1 MMTMRAVIAATLLAI
16 GSNAADI
23 RYQKPPKAVLDVFNA
38 PPFPVAVPN
47 PSGDT
52 LLLATPVP
60 YPPIADLAKPMLRL
74 AGLRIDPTT
83 NGDHHPP
90 FWTAL
95 SLKKNPDGSEKKNTL
110 PANSRPNPLHLRPHR
125 KAIAFT

>member
-1 MMTMRAVIAATLLAI
+1 MRGFRRGPALGSIIAASLLAI
-16 GSNAADI
+16 GSNGADI
-23 RYQKPPKAVLDVFNA
+23 KYQKPPKAILDVFNA

-83 NGDHHPP
+83 NGDHPAP
-90 FWTAL
+90 LWLAPAL
-95 SLKKNPDGSEKKNTL
+95 KQVPDGS
-110 PANSRPNPLHLRPHR
+110 AN
-125 KAIAFT
+125 KT

>member
-1 MMTMRAVIAATLLAI
+1 MRGFRRGPALGSIIAASLLAI
-16 GSNAADI
+16 GSNGADI
-23 RYQKPPKAVLDVFNA
+23 KYQKPPKAVLDVFNA

-60 YPPIADLAKPMLRL
+60 YPPIADLAKPMMRL

-83 NGDHHPP
+83 NGDHHAP
-90 FWTAL
+90 FWAAL
-95 SLKKNPDGSEKKNTL
+95 SPKKIPDGSEKKNTL
-110 PANSRPNPLHLRPHR
+110 PPDSPPS
-125 KAIAFT
+125 

>member
-1 MMTMRAVIAATLLAI
+1 MGGERGYEKRWRGV
-16 GSNAADI
+16 
-23 RYQKPPKAVLDVFNA
+23 PEVFNA
-38 PPFPVAVPN
+38 RPFPGGVPN

-83 NGDHHPP
+83 NGEHHAP

-95 SLKKNPDGSEKKNTL
+95 SLKKIPDGSGKRNTL
-110 PANSRPNPLHLRPHR
+110 PPNPRPSHLPSSPAAKSIPFATPH
-125 KAIAFT
+125 

>member
-23 RYQKPPKAVLDVFNA
+23 KYQKPPKAVLDVFNA

-60 YPPIADLAKPMLRL
+60 YPPIADLAKPMMRL
-74 AGLRIDPTT
+74 AGLRIGPTT
-83 NGDHHPP
+83 NGGHHAPL
-90 FWTAL
+90 WAAL
-95 SLKKNPDGSEKKNTL
+95 SPKQN
-110 PANSRPNPLHLRPHR
+110 PHR
-125 KAIAFT
+125 SR

>member
-1 MMTMRAVIAATLLAI
+1 MMTMRAVLAASLPAI

-83 NGDHHPP
+83 NGDPPPP
-90 FWTAL
+90 FSPAL
-95 SLKKNPDGSEKKNTL
+95 SPNKI
-110 PANSRPNPLHLRPHR
+110 PAG
-125 KAIAFT
+125 A